1 MGVDLR
7 ETRTMVEK
15 KSADSGKSSCSVYIL
30 LGEDVGFLIFV
41 FCFLV
46 HLSLFGCWENG
57 RIEMNVQLHQY
68 IYTEIT
74 PHLGCSGFEKDENH
88 GKEEIYKLS

>member
-46 HLSLFGCWENG
+46 HLSLFGC
-57 RIEMNVQLHQY
+57 
-68 IYTEIT
+68 
-74 PHLGCSGFEKDENH
+74 
-88 GKEEIYKLS
+88 